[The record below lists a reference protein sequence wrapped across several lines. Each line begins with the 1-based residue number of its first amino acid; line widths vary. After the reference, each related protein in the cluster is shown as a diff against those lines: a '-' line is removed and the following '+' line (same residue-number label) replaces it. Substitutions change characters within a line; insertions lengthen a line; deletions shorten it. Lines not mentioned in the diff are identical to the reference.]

1 MDPTYA
7 SAHFN
12 LGISF
17 QEKGNYIAALSCYR
31 RAHSMDVTFTD
42 ALNAA
47 EIIEKVVTTACRG
60 ELEMKENVGCNER
73 EKRKVEYGSNREFG
87 KLIA

>member
-1 MDPTYA
+1 
-7 SAHFN
+7 
-12 LGISF
+12 
-17 QEKGNYIAALSCYR
+17 
-31 RAHSMDVTFTD
+31 MDVTFTD